1 MNLRFAAICAAL
13 VLGAGVMPAS
23 AQNQSGTAAGIVQDE
38 QGGALPGATVTL
50 SSPGHTATFTTGQ
63 DGRYRFLNVPP
74 GTYTLTTHLTGF
86 TRLVREGIIVGVGAT
101 VDIPVSLRLAT
112 MQETVTVSGES
123 PIVDSKATGTATN
136 FTQDEL
142 ARIPN
147 SRDPWAL
154 LRTVPGVVMDRV
166 NIAGNET
173 GQQSGFAAK
182 GTRREDAVWT
192 LDGVVITDMAA
203 VGASPTY
210 FDYDAFQEIQISTS
224 GQDLR
229 QPTGGVGL
237 NFVVK
242 RGSNNFRGT
251 ARGYFTNDELE
262 STNVPKEL
270 LDIGITPA
278 TANHNKQIADY
289 GFDLGGPILRDRL
302 FAWGSWTKQ
311 DIRLVRS
318 SGNLI
323 DRTLLVTRNVK
334 LNWQANAAHNISA
347 LHFLGSKLKTGRGTG
362 AASLEPP
369 SATWNQG
376 DKFPDNPFNGL
387 WKVEDNWVVTPGLF
401 ASVKYA
407 YYGTG
412 FALEPAGGLDAQST
426 ISARLGQ
433 SFGTTR
439 AARFLRPQHIFNL
452 DGSHFRTAL
461 GGSHDL
467 KFGIGYRRT
476 DSFSQTLW
484 PGDMVVGLD
493 NSVTDR
499 RARLYREGAGTD
511 RTEYFH
517 LYAGDTL
524 SMDRLT
530 LNLGV
535 RYDRQWGAALPSD
548 TISNKAFPNVVPGIS
563 FEGYK
568 APFTWNNISPRVSA
582 AYALDSAG
590 RTQLRA
596 GFSRYASQLNTG
608 AVGFMNPSASVGF
621 VDFPWVDLNGD
632 NFVQPNE
639 VVFGGAP
646 LAFGNGFNPASPTA
660 VTSANRIDPNLK
672 APVNTGIVVGLD
684 RELAPNFA
692 LQVSYNYGRGTNH
705 IATPWRGVTSADF
718 TPGAAVTGTLPEGG
732 TYAVPIFL
740 PNATAVSAGGSGR
753 SYTNYEDYHTT
764 FSGLDLSLVKRLS
777 NRWMARVAASLN
789 DAREYYNMNPPVS
802 DIGNPTRLDTQPLV
816 QGGQTAPRSAGSGA
830 GDVFMNAKWQIN
842 ANGAYLLPWNME
854 VAGNLFGRQGT
865 AFPYF
870 RQVSLGLDGSQRVL
884 VSDRVDSVRF
894 PDLWNLDL
902 RWAKNFNPGRLNSQ
916 LTVDLFNVTN
926 TNTELNR
933 IRNVASPN
941 FGRITDNISPR
952 IVRFGVRFGF

>member
-1 MNLRFAAICAAL
+1 MKFRLAALCAAL
-13 VLGAGVMPAS
+13 VLALGVVPAW
-23 AQNQSGTAAGIVQDE
+23 AQLQSGTVSGIVQDE
-38 QGGALPGATVTL
+38 QGGALPGAVVTL
-50 SSPGHTATFTTGQ
+50 SGAGETRMFTTGP
-63 DGRYRFLNVPP
+63 DGRYRFLNLPP
-74 GTYTLTTHLTGF
+74 GTYTLTTNLTGF
-86 TRLVREGIIVGVGAT
+86 SRLVREGLVVTVGANL
-101 VDIPVSLRLAT
+101 DIPMNLRLAT
-112 MQETVTVSGES
+112 VQETVTVSGES
-123 PIVDSKATGTATN
+123 PIIDAKATGTTTN

-142 ARIPN
+142 AKIPN

-173 GQQSGFAAK
+173 GQQSGFTAK
-182 GTRREDAVWT
+182 GTRRQDAVWT

-242 RGSNNFRGT
+242 RGTNDYRGT
-251 ARGYFTNDELE
+251 ARGYYTDDSLE
-262 STNVPKEL
+262 WTNVPAEL
-270 LDIGITPA
+270 LAIGITPES
-278 TANHNKQIADY
+278 ANHNKQIADY
-289 GFDLGGPILRDRL
+289 GFDLGGPIMRNRL
-302 FAWGSWTKQ
+302 HGWGSWTKQ

-323 DRTLLVTRNVK
+323 DRTQLVTRNVK
-334 LNWQANAAHNISA
+334 VNWQATSAHNINA
-347 LHFLGSKLKTGRGTG
+347 LHFLGSKLKFGRGTG

-376 DKFPDNPFNGL
+376 DMFPDNPFNGL
-387 WKVEDNWVVTPGLF
+387 WKVEDNWVVTPTVFLT
-401 ASVKYA
+401 AKYA

-412 FALEPAGGLDAQST
+412 FALEPGGGLEGQAT

-439 AARFLRPQHIFNL
+439 AARFLRPQHIVNF
-452 DGSHFRTAL
+452 DGNHFRTGM
-461 GGSHDL
+461 GGSHDF
-467 KFGIGYRRT
+467 KFGAGYRRT

-484 PGDMVVGLD
+484 PGDKLVGFD

-524 SMDRLT
+524 SLERFT
-530 LNLGV
+530 LNVGV
-535 RYDRQWGAALPSD
+535 RYDRQWGAALPSN
-548 TISNKAFPNVVPGIS
+548 TQSNGAFADIVPGIS
-563 FEGYK
+563 FEGYD
-568 APFTWNNISPRVSA
+568 APFTWNNISPRISA
-582 AYALDSAG
+582 SYALND

-608 AVGFMNPSASVGF
+608 AVGYMNPSASVGF
-621 VDFPWVDLNGD
+621 VDYPWTDLNGD

-639 VVFGGAP
+639 VNFGAGI
-646 LAFGNGFNPASPTA
+646 LAFGGGFNPAAPTA
-660 VTSANRIDPNLK
+660 VTSSNRIDPNLK
-672 APVNTGIVVGLD
+672 APVNSGIVVGLD
-684 RELAPNFA
+684 RELAPNLG

-705 IATPWRGVTSADF
+705 IATPWRGLTGTDF
-718 TPGAAVTGTLPEGG
+718 TPGAPVTGTLPEGG
-732 TYAVPIFL
+732 TYSIPTFL
-740 PNATAVSAGGSGR
+740 PSPAAIAAGGSGR
-753 SYTNYEDYHTT
+753 IYTNFDGYRTT
-764 FSGLDLSLVKRLS
+764 FSGVDLSLVKRMS

-789 DAREYYNMNPPVS
+789 DAREHYDMNPPVT
-802 DIGNPTRLDTQPLV
+802 DFGNPTRVDTNPLV

-842 ANGAYLLPWNME
+842 ANGAYQLPWGME
-854 VAGNLFGRQGT
+854 VAGNLFGRHGT

-870 RQVSLGLDGSQRVL
+870 RQVSLGLDGSNRVL
-884 VSDRVDSVRF
+884 VTDRVDSVRF
-894 PDLWNLDL
+894 PNLWNLDL
-902 RWAKNFNPGRLNSQ
+902 RWAKNLQPGRLNSQ

-933 IRNVASPN
+933 IRNLASPN

-952 IVRFGVRFGF
+952 ILRFGLRFGF

>member
-1 MNLRFAAICAAL
+1 MKVRLAAMCAAL
-13 VLGAGVMPAS
+13 VLVLGVPAS
-23 AQNQSGTAAGIVQDE
+23 GQLQSGTISGMVQDE

-50 SSPGHTATFTTGQ
+50 ASPSHNATFISGP

-74 GTYTLTTHLTGF
+74 GTYTLTTDLTGF
-86 TRLVREGIIVGVGAT
+86 TRMVREGIVVTVGAN
-101 VDIPVSLRLAT
+101 VDIPVSLRVASV
-112 MQETVTVSGES
+112 QETITVSGES
-123 PIVDSKATGTATN
+123 PIIDTKATGTATN

-142 ARIPN
+142 SKIPN

-242 RGSNNFRGT
+242 SGTNNYRGT
-251 ARGYFTNDELE
+251 ARGYFTNDTLE
-262 STNVPKEL
+262 ATNVPKEL

-289 GFDLGGPILRDRL
+289 GFDLGGPILRNRL
-302 FAWGSWTKQ
+302 YGWGSWTKQ

-323 DRTLLVTRNVK
+323 DRTLLATRNAKV
-334 LNWQANAAHNISA
+334 NWQATSAHNISA
-347 LHFLGSKLKTGRGTG
+347 LHFLGSKLKYGRGTG

-376 DKFPDNPFNGL
+376 DMFPDNPFNGL
-387 WKVEDNWVVTPGLF
+387 WKVEDNWVVNPTLF
-401 ASVKYA
+401 ASAKYA

-412 FALEPAGGLDAQST
+412 FALEPAGGLDGQAS

-439 AARFLRPQHIFNL
+439 AARFLRPQHIVNL
-452 DGSHFRTAL
+452 DGNHFRGT
-461 GGSHDL
+461 HNL
-467 KFGIGYRRT
+467 KFGVGYRRT

-517 LYAGDTL
+517 VYAGDTL
-524 SMDRLT
+524 SLDRLT
-530 LNLGV
+530 INLGV
-535 RYDRQWGAALPSD
+535 RYDRQWGAALPSE
-548 TISNKAFPNVVPGIS
+548 TRSNGAFPEIVPGIK
-563 FEGYK
+563 FEGYD
-568 APFTWNNISPRVSA
+568 APFTWNNISPRISA
-582 AYALDSAG
+582 TYALNS
-590 RTQLRA
+590 RTQVRA

-608 AVGFMNPSASVGF
+608 AVGYMNPSASVGF
-621 VDFPWVDLNGD
+621 VEYRWNDLNGD

-639 VVFGGAP
+639 VNFNGGV
-646 LAFGNGFNPASPTA
+646 LAFGGGFNPSAPAA

-672 APVNTGIVVGLD
+672 APVNSGIVVGLD
-684 RELAPNFA
+684 RELAPNLG

-705 IATPWRGVTSADF
+705 IATPWRGVTAADY
-718 TPGAAVTGTLPEGG
+718 TPGAPVTGTLPGGG
-732 TYAVPIFL
+732 TYNIPTFL
-740 PNATAVSAGGSGR
+740 PNAAAIAAAGNGR
-753 SYTNYEDYHTT
+753 IYTNFEGYYTT
-764 FSGLDLSLVKRLS
+764 FNGIDLSVVKRMS
-777 NRWMARVAASLN
+777 NRWMARLAASVN
-789 DAREYYNMNPPVS
+789 NAREYYDMTPPVG
-802 DIGNPTRLDTQPLV
+802 DFGNPTRVDTNPLV

-842 ANGAYLLPWNME
+842 ANGAYQLPWNME

-870 RQVSLGLDGSQRVL
+870 RQVSLGRDGSHRVL
-884 VSDRVDSVRF
+884 VTDKVDSVRF
-894 PDLWNLDL
+894 PNLWNLDL
-902 RWAKNFNPGRLNSQ
+902 RLSKTLRQGGFRSQ
-916 LTVDLFNVTN
+916 LALDLFNVTN

-952 IVRFGVRFGF
+952 ILRLGLRLEF